1 MKNLLTFHL
10 PKFSLI
16 ALFFTNPI
24 AAIGTTAPII
34 AISPVVNLYDV
45 VWILKWLFIA
55 DFFSGLS
62 ASYFEWKKTVPKGKY
77 FFGQTKGFSSDK
89 FKKCF
94 VKGIVYAGFP
104 IIVLK
109 FQQTFMIKNISVK
122 SVTDAQIDLTT
133 VFLLLFCANEIF
145 SIFWENLPKCGLNI
159 PKGIKNLF
167 IGVKDIAKESKP
179 E

>member
-1 MKNLLTFHL
+1 MNLITLTF
-10 PKFSLI
+10 PKFSLMSLLLKKPFAIVGAVPVI
-16 ALFFTNPI
+16 AL
-24 AAIGTTAPII
+24 
-34 AISPVVNLYDV
+34 SPVVNLYDV
-45 VWILKWLFIA
+45 VWILVWLFIA
-55 DFFSGLS
+55 DFGSGIT
-62 ASYFEWKKTVPKGKY
+62 ASYFEWKKDAPKGKF
-77 FFGQTKGFSSDK
+77 FFGQSQGFSSDK

-109 FQQTFMIKNISVK
+109 FQQTFMLKNISMK
-122 SVTDAQIDLTT
+122 SLTDSQIDVTT
-133 VFLLLFCANEIF
+133 VLILLFCANEIF

-167 IGVKDIAKESKP
+167 VGVKDISKETK